1 MAIAT
6 TMKGRDRLMTSDEET
21 AAERETSEQTV
32 RLLKLNREYQAK
44 LQQQIEAIRQQR
56 VELERRKAR

>member
-1 MAIAT
+1 MAMAT
-6 TMKGRDRLMTSDEET
+6 AMKGRDCLMTSDEET